1 MFHKLNF
8 GGFCSQSIH
17 QPIGNPNLGSVFF
30 FKFEIGREEVEKS
43 K

>member
-1 MFHKLNF
+1 VDFVAKA
-8 GGFCSQSIH
+8 SISPLAI
-17 QPIGNPNLGSVFF
+17 QIWVLFF